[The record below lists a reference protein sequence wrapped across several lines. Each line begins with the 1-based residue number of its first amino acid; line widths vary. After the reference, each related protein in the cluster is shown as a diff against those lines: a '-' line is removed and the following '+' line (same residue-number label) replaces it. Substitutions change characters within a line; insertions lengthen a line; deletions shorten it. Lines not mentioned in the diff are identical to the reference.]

1 MLIAQIQD
9 INEDVGKWLQN
20 NIKKLKFL
28 KVEKKNRDDF
38 VRD

>member
-28 KVEKKNRDDF
+28 KVEKKNMDDF